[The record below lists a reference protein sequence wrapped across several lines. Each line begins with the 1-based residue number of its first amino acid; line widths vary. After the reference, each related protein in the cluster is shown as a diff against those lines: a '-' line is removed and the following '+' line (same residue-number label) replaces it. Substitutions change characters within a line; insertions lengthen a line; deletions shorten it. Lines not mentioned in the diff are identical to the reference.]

1 MYIRKDN
8 RVTDL
13 GTHLAMDVS
22 SPKHPHAVM
31 LLDHDDLEIV
41 RQRGF
46 GRVSCCWNGSHTQRS
61 AMLFDRKTKVMR
73 HVSHVL
79 LRRPKWMLIDHINGK
94 PLDNRRGNLE
104 KRG

>member
-31 LLDHDDLEIV
+31 LLDHADLEIV
-41 RQRGF
+41 RQKRY
-46 GRVSCCWNGSHTQRS
+46 GRVSVCWNGSHTQRS

-73 HVSHVL
+73 HVAHVL

-94 PLDNRRGNLE
+94 PLDNRRANLE